1 MGSPRE
7 ALGTKT
13 FHDPS
18 GRTCY
23 FTLRRNHAGGNDGKT
38 ILILMIPTPKPSL
51 ICPGTLCG
59 QSAANRDRLTQ
70 SIRSAHNNQTQFSI
84 SYIICY
90 ILPAGFVYMVWYR
103 ILPTGAQNSTLVPIT
118 LVAIPVQA
126 NPSFKHNF
134 LNENSNQNIIQGL
147 HIAPPDRVIS
157 VKKNNYIKTN
167 VLHI

>member
-1 MGSPRE
+1 MIP
-7 ALGTKT
+7 LT
-13 FHDPS
+13 

-23 FTLRRNHAGGNDGKT
+23 FTLRRNHAGGNDGQS

-70 SIRSAHNNQTQFSI
+70 SIRSAHNNQTKFSI
-84 SYIICY
+84 SNIICY
-90 ILPAGFVYMVWYR
+90 ILPAGFVYMVYH
-103 ILPTGAQNSTLVPIT
+103 ILPTGAKNPTLVPIT
-118 LVAIPVQA
+118 LIAIPVQV

-147 HIAPPDRVIS
+147 YIAGPPDRVIS
-157 VKKNNYIKTN
+157 VKNHYIKTN